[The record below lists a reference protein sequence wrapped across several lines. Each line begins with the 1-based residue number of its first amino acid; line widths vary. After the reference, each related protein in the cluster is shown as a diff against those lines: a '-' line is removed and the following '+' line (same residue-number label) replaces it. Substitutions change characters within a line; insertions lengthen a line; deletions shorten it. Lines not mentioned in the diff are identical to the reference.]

1 MNSFRMFFFVSF
13 LLNEKMAPLE
23 KFRKTQ
29 PPRRLLQLPSVM
41 YDASLYPNHV
51 QCTCPNAAL
60 IRALYMRYQDLQK
73 NKVVHEQV

>member
-1 MNSFRMFFFVSF
+1 MNSFRMFFFESF

-41 YDASLYPNHV
+41 YDASLYPNRV
-51 QCTCPNAAL
+51 SLSRPPNGVED
-60 IRALYMRYQDLQK
+60 R
-73 NKVVHEQV
+73 